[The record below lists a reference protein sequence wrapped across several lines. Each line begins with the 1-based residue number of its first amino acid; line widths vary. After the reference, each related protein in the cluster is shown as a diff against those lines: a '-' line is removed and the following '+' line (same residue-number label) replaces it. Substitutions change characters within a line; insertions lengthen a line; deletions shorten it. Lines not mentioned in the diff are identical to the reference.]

1 LLFVVGL
8 LGARGD
14 GGVVR
19 RERRW
24 DIDWLRVLA
33 VLLLFPFHTARI
45 FDFARFYVEDAVEL
59 RVFWFFEALVD
70 PWHMP
75 LFFLLA
81 GASTWFALRF
91 RSGGQYVR
99 ERFVRLLVPFLFGL
113 FVLVPPQSYFGL
125 RNHSCYAESFV
136 EYYPRFFRL
145 IPEDLD
151 GYFLGGFTLAHLWFV
166 LYLFVFSLVG
176 LPLFLYLRGE
186 SGRRLVDRLGGFF
199 SRPGAIFLLGV
210 VPYVLGRLVDFNP
223 DPFYY
228 LAFFVC
234 GFLLMA
240 DGRFEESIVRYR
252 RVGLFFGPVLHF
264 VVWVGVWWLI
274 SGGVASLVP
283 AWVWGLLEYQWF
295 LSSWC
300 FLVAL
305 LGYGRRFLS
314 FSSGFLRYFGEA
326 AYPLYILHQTVI
338 VVIGYYVV
346 RWELNVFVKFGVIL
360 VAGTAVTILLY
371 DLLVKRSNVTRF
383 LFGMRLK
390 K

>member
-1 LLFVVGL
+1 MGL

-14 GGVVR
+14 SGAVR

-33 VLLLFPFHTARI
+33 VLLLFPYHVGRI
-45 FDFARFYVEDAVEL
+45 FDFNRFYVEDVVAL
-59 RVFWFFEALVD
+59 RVVWFFEVLVN

-81 GASTWFALRF
+81 GASSWFALRF

-113 FVLVPPQSYFGL
+113 FVLVPPQTYFGL
-125 RNHSCYAESFV
+125 RNHSCYSEPFLV
-136 EYYPRFFRL
+136 YYPRFFRL
-145 IPEDLD
+145 IAEDLD
-151 GYFLGGFTLAHLWFV
+151 GYFLGGFTLGHLWFV
-166 LYLFVFSLVG
+166 LYLFVFSLVA

-186 SGRRLVDRLGGFF
+186 GGKRLVDRLAGFF
-199 SRPGAIFLLGV
+199 SRPGLIFLFV
-210 VPYVLGRLVDFNP
+210 VPVYVMGQLIDFYP
-223 DPFYY
+223 DPFYFFT
-228 LAFFVC
+228 FFVC

-240 DGRFEESIVRYR
+240 DGRFEESISRYR
-252 RVGLFFGPVLHF
+252 RVGLVLGPVLHV
-264 VVWVGVWWLI
+264 VVWSVDWLL
-274 SGGVASLVP
+274 STGGAAGLYP
-283 AWVWGLLEYQWF
+283 AWFLGLLRYEWSLSPWF
-295 LSSWC
+295 

-314 FSSGFLRYFGEA
+314 FSNGFLRYFGEA

-338 VVIGYYVV
+338 VVIGFYVV
-346 RWELNVFVKFGVIL
+346 QWELPVLVKFGVIL
-360 VAGTAVTILLY
+360 VAATVVTILVY

-383 LFGMRLK
+383 LFGMRLRK
-390 K
+390 